1 MTELALPQIDGLENL
16 RVIGTGGS
24 ANVYRALQSSL
35 GRDVAV
41 KVLHE
46 SAVDE
51 KVRRLFDIERQ
62 ILAGLPKSPYIVS
75 VYSGGFTA
83 AGEPWLAME
92 LCPGGSLADYVREK
106 GPLGAAHLVRVALRV
121 ATALDFAHRRQLI
134 HRDVKPENVLISE
147 VGDPVLSDFGIASVL
162 GQQLTVGETGL
173 SPHHVAPEI
182 LHSIPAGTASD
193 LYSLGSTLYMLA
205 TGLPPHQRH
214 VDEVLSLAET
224 LARVIHEPS
233 HELPATADATR
244 STRQLVRSLLTKD
257 HVRRPASA
265 ADIVAALKRIEVEL
279 GTTEVDLP
287 LPVLRNS
294 PPTTLETTGWGW
306 GNPQPTDSAGSH
318 RPPSGA
324 TIAWSSTPTGTTT
337 ANDLATGGSL
347 DLSSSGS
354 TSARSAGP
362 FAGVSTGPFA
372 RVSTGPLLPPSNVQP
387 SKALPSKG
395 QPSPDAP
402 PADTPP
408 LADGGSES
416 VGSGAVASR
425 LSGLRLLV
433 GLGIA
438 VVALVAVTI
447 GVRRFTNETTD
458 VAPVATLAPVADV
471 ELIPL
476 VAPVIRETR
485 RIDSTQ
491 AVIRWD
497 HAIPGASY
505 TVELSRSDAPE
516 DLVSAP
522 IKAPVGATTLE
533 VSGLQLGWTPCFE
546 VVARDPNAAT
556 VERSAQVCGDNYGSI
571 SP

>member
-1 MTELALPQIDGLENL
+1 MAELALPQIDGFESL

-41 KVLHE
+41 KVLHN

-92 LCPGGSLADYVREK
+92 LCPGGSLAEHVK
-106 GPLGAAHLVRVALRV
+106 ANGPLGAAQLVRVALRV

-162 GQQLTVGETGL
+162 GQELTVGETGL

-182 LHSIPAGTASD
+182 LHNIPAGTASD

-205 TGLPPHQRH
+205 TGLPPHQRDA
-214 VDEVLSLAET
+214 DESLSLAET

-233 HELPATADATR
+233 HELPAAADATR

-257 HVRRPASA
+257 HVRRLASA
-265 ADIVAALKRIEVEL
+265 ADVVAALKRIEVEL
-279 GTTEVDLP
+279 GTTDVDLP
-287 LPVLRNS
+287 LPVLRTGPS
-294 PPTTLETTGWGW
+294 PTVESTGWGW
-306 GNPQPTDSAGSH
+306 GGPQPTESSH
-318 RPPSGA
+318 HRLPGGA
-324 TIAWSSTPTGTTT
+324 TIAWSPTPTATRDTT
-337 ANDLATGGSL
+337 
-347 DLSSSGS
+347 
-354 TSARSAGP
+354 
-362 FAGVSTGPFA
+362 
-372 RVSTGPLLPPSNVQP
+372 PPS
-387 SKALPSKG
+387 L
-395 QPSPDAP
+395 
-402 PADTPP
+402 
-408 LADGGSES
+408 GGGPES
-416 VGSGAVASR
+416 DGSGAVVSR
-425 LSGLRLLV
+425 PFTFRLLV

-438 VVALVAVTI
+438 VAALVALTV
-447 GVRRFTNETTD
+447 GVREFTNETTAA
-458 VAPVATLAPVADV
+458 APVATLLPVPDV

-476 VAPVIRETR
+476 TAPVIRETR
-485 RIDSTQ
+485 RVGSTR

-505 TVELSRSDAPE
+505 TVELSRSNAPE
-516 DLVSAP
+516 DLVGSP
-522 IKAPVGATTLE
+522 IVVPVGATTIE
-533 VSGLQLGWTPCFE
+533 VSGLQLDSWTPCFE

-556 VERSAQVCGDNYGSI
+556 FERSSRVCSDNYGYN